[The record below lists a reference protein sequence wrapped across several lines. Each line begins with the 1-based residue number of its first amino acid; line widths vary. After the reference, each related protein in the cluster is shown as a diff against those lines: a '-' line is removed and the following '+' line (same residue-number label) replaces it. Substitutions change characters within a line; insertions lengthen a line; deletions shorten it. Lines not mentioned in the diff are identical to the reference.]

1 MFWMVILG
9 LISIGLGLYV
19 ERITRI
25 LFKETSYVTK
35 DASYI
40 GNRIKEDGKQGD
52 AEEYEWE
59 YFNKETG
66 EIIPDELAES
76 LTKARAKEH
85 DQKMNVR
92 RRYGWWQLGFFG
104 AAFYLIVVGL
114 VWEPGA

>member
-9 LISIGLGLYV
+9 LISVGLGLYV

-25 LFKETSYVTK
+25 LFKEASYVTK

-40 GNRIKEDGKQGD
+40 GIREKEDEKQGD
-52 AEEYEWE
+52 AEEYEEE

-66 EIIPDELAES
+66 EIIPDELAVS
-76 LTKARAKEH
+76 LIIARRTEH

-92 RRYGWWQLGFFG
+92 SRYGWW
-104 AAFYLIVVGL
+104 
-114 VWEPGA
+114 